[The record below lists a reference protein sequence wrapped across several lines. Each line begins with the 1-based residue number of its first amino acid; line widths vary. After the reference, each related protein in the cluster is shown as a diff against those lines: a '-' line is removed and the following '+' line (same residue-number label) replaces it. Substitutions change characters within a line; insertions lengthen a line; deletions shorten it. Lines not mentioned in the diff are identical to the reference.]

1 MLRHIVFFSVKE
13 SQSVERVRELLS
25 QLATIPAVR
34 HLEVQPNI
42 RKDQLSSEVALVV
55 YAAFE
60 DDAARE
66 AYKPHPIYA
75 ETTRILQPLRGLRPA
90 AHVGA
95 ERARRELWRSAA
107 T

>member
-42 RKDQLSSEVALVV
+42 RKDQLSSEVDLVV
-55 YAAFE
+55 YAEFE
-60 DDAARE
+60 DEAALK
-66 AYKPHPIYA
+66 AYKAHPIYA
-75 ETTRILQPLRGLRPA
+75 ETTRIVQPLRDLRLA
-90 AHVGA
+90 ADVVA
-95 ERARRELWRSAA
+95 ETAG
-107 T
+107 

>member
-42 RKDQLSSEVALVV
+42 RKDQLSSEVDLVV
-55 YAAFE
+55 YAEFE
-60 DDAARE
+60 DEAALE
-66 AYKPHPIYA
+66 AYKAHPIYA
-75 ETTRILQPLRGLRPA
+75 ETTRIVQPLRDLRLA
-90 AHVGA
+90 ADVVA
-95 ERARRELWRSAA
+95 ETAG
-107 T
+107 